1 MRMVKYIVPIFLGL
15 LFSCNEKVVEKPENL
30 IPEDKMAAILY
41 DISLLNASK
50 IINES
55 ILNEYEIEPMEYI
68 YTKYGIDSVQFVG
81 SDTYYASIPTVY
93 ESIYTQVKDKLE
105 KDEKGFEEER
115 KQKQDSLIETKEKSN
130 PNLKKKPLK
139 TKDSLP

>member
-115 KQKQDSLIETKEKSN
+115 KQKQDSLIEAKEKSN
-130 PNLKKKPLK
+130 PNLKK
-139 TKDSLP
+139 SR

>member
-1 MRMVKYIVPIFLGL
+1 MLKYIVAIFLAL

-30 IPEDKMAAILY
+30 IPEDKMATILY
-41 DISLLNASK
+41 DISLLNAGK

-55 ILNEYEIEPMEYI
+55 ILNEYDIEPMGYI
-68 YTKYGIDSVQFVG
+68 YTKYGIDSVQFVK

-93 ESIYTQVKDKLE
+93 EAIYTKVQDRLVE
-105 KDEKGFEEER
+105 DEKYFEEER
-115 KQKQDSLIETKEKSN
+115 QQKQDSLREAKEKIN
-130 PNLKKKPLK
+130 PNLKKSPDN

>member
-115 KQKQDSLIETKEKSN
+115 KQKQDSLIEAKEKSN

>member
-1 MRMVKYIVPIFLGL
+1 MRMVKYIVPIFLVL

-55 ILNEYEIEPMEYI
+55 VLNEYEIEPMEYI

-105 KDEKGFEEER
+105 EDEKGFEEER
-115 KQKQDSLIETKEKSN
+115 KQKQDSLIEAKEKSN
-130 PNLKKKPLK
+130 PNL
-139 TKDSLP
+139 

>member
-1 MRMVKYIVPIFLGL
+1 MVKYIVPVFIGL

-30 IPEDKMAAILY
+30 IPEDKMATILY
-41 DISLLNASK
+41 DISLLNAGK

-93 ESIYTQVKDKLE
+93 ESIYTEVKEKLE
-105 KDEKGFEEER
+105 EDEKFFEEER
-115 KQKQDSLIETKEKSN
+115 QQKQDSLKEAKEKLN
-130 PNLKKKPLK
+130 PNSKKKQVN
-139 TKDSLP
+139 TKDSVQ